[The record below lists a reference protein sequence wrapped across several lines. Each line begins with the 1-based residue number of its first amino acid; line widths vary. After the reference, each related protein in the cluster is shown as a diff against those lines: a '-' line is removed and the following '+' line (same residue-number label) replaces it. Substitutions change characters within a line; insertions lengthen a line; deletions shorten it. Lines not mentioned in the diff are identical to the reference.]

1 VQVVGGVV
9 YHIRP
14 DHVVNFAIAILKMVD
29 VQKRQSFPCKLEGQN
44 CTK

>member
-1 VQVVGGVV
+1 VQVFGVVV

-14 DHVVNFAIAILKMVD
+14 HHVVNFAIAILKTVD
-29 VQKRQSFPCKLEGQN
+29 VQKRQSLPCKLEGEN